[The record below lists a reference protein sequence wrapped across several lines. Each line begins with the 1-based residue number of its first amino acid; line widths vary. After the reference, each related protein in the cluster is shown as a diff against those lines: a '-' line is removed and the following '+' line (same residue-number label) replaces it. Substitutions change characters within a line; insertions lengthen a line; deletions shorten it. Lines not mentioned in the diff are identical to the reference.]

1 MRSAGTP
8 QIILDLISDLQRC
21 TQSRVRIKSL
31 LSEPFITISVV
42 RQSCVLAPALFCRAI
57 DWILQRALQN
67 CGIELFGSGF
77 TDTDYAND
85 IVHGVGSRYAE
96 TSQRTRKH
104 ASSENQQSLVYVY
117 PGPRLKF
124 RIGSGP
130 CTCCNDFRSRPPS

>member
-77 TDTDYAND
+77 TDTDYADD
-85 IVHGVGSRYAE
+85 IAVLDHDM
-96 TSQRTRKH
+96 QRL
-104 ASSENQQSLVYVY
+104 ANVLENMHRARISKAWSTYILVQ
-117 PGPRLKF
+117 
-124 RIGSGP
+124 
-130 CTCCNDFRSRPPS
+130 D